1 MKHLEF
7 FSWFGRLIHLF
18 QVALLA
24 LFSVLLIANPSWA
37 QQKSSSQAA
46 AKSAA
51 IASGL
56 DSLTVHALRA
66 EPGKPSLYELRFVT
80 TDTLARDA
88 ELVLTFPRAFD
99 LSQLEIAGS
108 SQINGG
114 FKLERK
120 GQEVHLRRTG
130 LGEKIPPGRKV
141 SLQLGLVVNPPDF
154 SASHQ
159 VTVQFPAGR
168 TAAATPFAKTVT
180 ANKEVK
186 FITQ

>member
-1 MKHLEF
+1 MDIMSPIF
-7 FSWFGRLIHLF
+7 FGHRLLRVVF
-18 QVALLA
+18 CVLLLA
-24 LFSVLLIANPSWA
+24 LLIGAPSYSQQNPPNRAIAN
-37 QQKSSSQAA
+37 AA
-46 AKSAA
+46 N
-51 IASGL
+51 ASGR
-56 DSLTVHALRA
+56 DSLTVQALRA
-66 EPGKPSLYELRFVT
+66 QPGKPSLYELRFVT

-88 ELVLTFPRAFD
+88 EIVVTFPPAFD

-120 GQEVHLRRTG
+120 GQEVRLRRSG
-130 LGEKIPPGRKV
+130 LGEKIPPGRKM

-159 VTVQFPAGR
+159 VLVQLP
-168 TAAATPFAKTVT
+168 AATPFAKTVT

>member
-1 MKHLEF
+1 ML
-7 FSWFGRLIHLF
+7 SILLDRRLMR
-18 QVALLA
+18 VAYCALLA
-24 LFSVLLIANPSWA
+24 AVLIGNPVWS
-37 QQKSSSQAA
+37 QQKSSTQAA
-46 AKSAA
+46 ANTT
-51 IASGL
+51 GR
-56 DSLTVHALRA
+56 DSLTVQALRA
-66 EPGKPSLYELRFVT
+66 QPGKPSLYELRFIT

-88 ELVLTFPRAFD
+88 EIVVTFSRAFD

-120 GQEVHLRRTG
+120 SQEVHLRRTG
-130 LGEKIPPGRKV
+130 LGERIPPGRKV

-159 VTVQFPAGR
+159 VTVQLP
-168 TAAATPFAKTVT
+168 AATPLAKTV
-180 ANKEVK
+180 AINKDVK

>member
-1 MKHLEF
+1 MEIMPPITLNQRVLRVM
-7 FSWFGRLIHLF
+7 FG
-18 QVALLA
+18 A
-24 LFSVLLIANPSWA
+24 LFSALLVGTPGYSQQNSSSRATANSA
-37 QQKSSSQAA
+37 KSS
-46 AKSAA
+46 
-51 IASGL
+51 GR
-56 DSLTVHALRA
+56 DSLTVQALRA
-66 EPGKPSLYELRFVT
+66 QPGKPSLYELRFVT

-88 ELVLTFPRAFD
+88 AIVVTFPPAFD

-120 GQEVHLRRTG
+120 GREVHLRRTG
-130 LGEKIPPGRKV
+130 LGQKIPPGRKV

-159 VTVQFPAGR
+159 VTVQLP
-168 TAAATPFAKTVT
+168 AATPLAKTV
-180 ANKEVK
+180 AINKDVK

>member
-1 MKHLEF
+1 MEIMPPISLDR
-7 FSWFGRLIHLF
+7 RLSR
-18 QVALLA
+18 VAFCA
-24 LFSVLLIANPSWA
+24 LFSVLLIGNLASG
-37 QQKSSSQAA
+37 QQKSSSPAA
-46 AKSAA
+46 AFT
-51 IASGL
+51 SGR
-56 DSLTVHALRA
+56 DSLTVQALRA
-66 EPGKPSLYELRFVT
+66 QPGKPSLYELRFVT

-88 ELVLTFPRAFD
+88 EIVVTFPRAFD

-130 LGEKIPPGRKV
+130 LGERIPPGRKV
-141 SLQLGLVVNPPDF
+141 ALQLGLVVNPPDF

-159 VTVQFPAGR
+159 VTVQLP
-168 TAAATPFAKTVT
+168 AATPLARTV
-180 ANKEVK
+180 AINKDVK

>member
-1 MKHLEF
+1 M
-7 FSWFGRLIHLF
+7 FSILLDRRLSRVAF
-18 QVALLA
+18 CALL
-24 LFSVLLIANPSWA
+24 SILLIGNLVWG
-37 QQKSSSQAA
+37 QQKSSVPTV
-46 AKSAA
+46 
-51 IASGL
+51 ASSTGR
-56 DSLTVHALRA
+56 DSLTVQALRA
-66 EPGKPSLYELRFVT
+66 QPGKPSLYELRFVT

-88 ELVLTFPRAFD
+88 EIVVTFPRAFD

-108 SQINGG
+108 SQISGG

-141 SLQLGLVVNPPDF
+141 SLQLGLIINPPDF

-159 VTVQFPAGR
+159 VTVQLP
-168 TAAATPFAKTVT
+168 AATPSAKAVA

>member
-1 MKHLEF
+1 MLSFLLDH
-7 FSWFGRLIHLF
+7 RLSRVAF
-18 QVALLA
+18 CALLA
-24 LFSVLLIANPSWA
+24 ALLVGNPVWS
-37 QQKSSSQAA
+37 QQKSSIQ
-46 AKSAA
+46 SANTA
-51 IASGL
+51 GR
-56 DSLTVHALRA
+56 DSLTVQALRA
-66 EPGKPSLYELRFVT
+66 QPGKPSLYELRFVT

-88 ELVLTFPRAFD
+88 EIVVTFPRAFD

-130 LGEKIPPGRKV
+130 LGEKIPPGRSV

-159 VTVQFPAGR
+159 VTVQLPAGR
-168 TAAATPFAKTVT
+168 TAAATPLAKTV
-180 ANKEVK
+180 AINKDVK

>member
-1 MKHLEF
+1 MDIMPPISLYRAAKDL
-7 FSWFGRLIHLF
+7 L
-18 QVALLA
+18 QVTLWALLSA
-24 LFSVLLIANPSWA
+24 LLISTPSYSQQNPTSRA
-37 QQKSSSQAA
+37 ATIAA
-46 AKSAA
+46 AKTP
-51 IASGL
+51 GR

-88 ELVLTFPRAFD
+88 EFVVTFPRAFD

-141 SLQLGLVVNPPDF
+141 SLQLGLIVNPADF
-154 SASHQ
+154 LASHQ
-159 VTVQFPAGR
+159 VTVQLP
-168 TAAATPFAKTVT
+168 TAATPFAKTVT
-180 ANKEVK
+180 ANKEVE

>member
-1 MKHLEF
+1 METMPPISLDR
-7 FSWFGRLIHLF
+7 RLSR
-18 QVALLA
+18 VAFCA
-24 LFSVLLIANPSWA
+24 LFSALVIGNSVWS
-37 QQKSSSQAA
+37 QQKSPVQAA
-46 AKSAA
+46 MNP
-51 IASGL
+51 GR
-56 DSLTVHALRA
+56 DSLTVQALRA
-66 EPGKPSLYELRFVT
+66 QPGKPSLYELRFVT

-88 ELVLTFPRAFD
+88 EIVVTFPRAFD

-120 GQEVHLRRTG
+120 GQDVHLRRTG
-130 LGEKIPPGRKV
+130 LGERIPPGRKV

-159 VTVQFPAGR
+159 VTVQLPAGR
-168 TAAATPFAKTVT
+168 AAAATPLAKTV
-180 ANKEVK
+180 AINKDVK

>member
-1 MKHLEF
+1 MLSFLLDH
-7 FSWFGRLIHLF
+7 RLSRVAF
-18 QVALLA
+18 CALLA
-24 LFSVLLIANPSWA
+24 ALLVGNPVWS
-37 QQKSSSQAA
+37 QQKSSIQ
-46 AKSAA
+46 SANTA
-51 IASGL
+51 GR
-56 DSLTVHALRA
+56 DSLTVQALRA
-66 EPGKPSLYELRFVT
+66 QPGKPSLYELRFVT

-88 ELVLTFPRAFD
+88 EIVVTFPRAFD

-130 LGEKIPPGRKV
+130 LGEKIPPGRSV

-154 SASHQ
+154 SVSHQ
-159 VTVQFPAGR
+159 VTVQLPAGR
-168 TAAATPFAKTVT
+168 TAAATPLAKTV
-180 ANKEVK
+180 AINKDVK

>member
-1 MKHLEF
+1 MPP
-7 FSWFGRLIHLF
+7 FSLHRPARDLLRA
-18 QVALLA
+18 ALGA
-24 LFSVLLIANPSWA
+24 LFSVLLIGSPSWA
-37 QQKSSSQAA
+37 QQKSSDR
-46 AKSAA
+46 AA
-51 IASGL
+51 ITAARNPGR

-80 TDTLARDA
+80 VDTLAREA
-88 ELVLTFPRAFD
+88 EIIVTFPHAFD

-120 GQEVHLRRTG
+120 GQEVRLRRTG

-141 SLQLGLVVNPPDF
+141 SLQLGLIVNPADF

-159 VTVQFPAGR
+159 VTVQLP
-168 TAAATPFAKTVT
+168 AAAPFAN
-180 ANKEVK
+180 NKEVK

>member
-1 MKHLEF
+1 MPSILLDR
-7 FSWFGRLIHLF
+7 RLLRVAF
-18 QVALLA
+18 CALLA
-24 LFSVLLIANPSWA
+24 VLLIGNPVWS
-37 QQKSSSQAA
+37 QQKSSAQAA
-46 AKSAA
+46 ANTP
-51 IASGL
+51 GR
-56 DSLTVHALRA
+56 DSLTVQALRA
-66 EPGKPSLYELRFVT
+66 QPGKPSLYELRFVT

-88 ELVLTFPRAFD
+88 EIVLTFPRAFD

-130 LGEKIPPGRKV
+130 LGERIPPGRKV

-159 VTVQFPAGR
+159 VTVQLP
-168 TAAATPFAKTVT
+168 AATPLAKTV
-180 ANKEVK
+180 AINKDVK

>member
-1 MKHLEF
+1 MEIMPPISLDRR
-7 FSWFGRLIHLF
+7 FSR
-18 QVALLA
+18 VALGA
-24 LFSVLLIANPSWA
+24 FFSVLLMGNPTWA
-37 QQKSSSQAA
+37 QQKPSSPVVTSAT
-46 AKSAA
+46 AKTP
-51 IASGL
+51 GR

-88 ELVLTFPRAFD
+88 EIIVTFPQAFD

-120 GQEVHLRRTG
+120 GQAVYLRRTG
-130 LGEKIPPGRKV
+130 LGEKIPPGRRV
-141 SLQLGLVVNPPDF
+141 SLRLGLIVNPANLL
-154 SASHQ
+154 ASHQ
-159 VTVQFPAGR
+159 VTVQLP
-168 TAAATPFAKTVT
+168 AAAPFAKIV
-180 ANKEVK
+180 AQDKEVE

>member
-1 MKHLEF
+1 MSPISLGHWLLRVVF
-7 FSWFGRLIHLF
+7 WVLLS
-18 QVALLA
+18 ALLIVA
-24 LFSVLLIANPSWA
+24 PGYS
-37 QQKSSSQAA
+37 QQKSPSR
-46 AKSAA
+46 A
-51 IASGL
+51 IASAANNSGR
-56 DSLTVHALRA
+56 DSLTVQALRA
-66 EPGKPSLYELRFVT
+66 QPGKPSLYELRFVT
-80 TDTLARDA
+80 TDTLVRDA
-88 ELVLTFPRAFD
+88 EIVVTFPRAFD

-159 VTVQFPAGR
+159 VTVQLP
-168 TAAATPFAKTVT
+168 AATPLAKTI
-180 ANKEVK
+180 AINKDVK

>member
-1 MKHLEF
+1 MPPISLNQRF
-7 FSWFGRLIHLF
+7 ARVVFG
-18 QVALLA
+18 A
-24 LFSVLLIANPSWA
+24 LFSALLMGAPGYSQQNPTN
-37 QQKSSSQAA
+37 QAA
-46 AKSAA
+46 ASAA
-51 IASGL
+51 KNPGR
-56 DSLTVHALRA
+56 DSLTVQSLRA
-66 EPGKPSLYELRFVT
+66 QPGKPSLYELRFVT

-88 ELVLTFPRAFD
+88 EIIVTFPPAFD

-120 GQEVHLRRTG
+120 GQKVHLRRTG
-130 LGEKIPPGRKV
+130 LGQKIPPGRKV

-159 VTVQFPAGR
+159 VTVQLP
-168 TAAATPFAKTVT
+168 AATPLAKTV
-180 ANKEVK
+180 AINKEVK